1 MNILAGPI
9 LLIRSLILLL
19 SSGKLIRLSLIP
31 GIISCL
37 GTAGIFFLINQ
48 NIEYITSF
56 LPILGEYISNSSI
69 FGGFMSVF
77 LSLILA
83 PFLVMIIALPLCEP
97 LAAEVDRQAG
107 GEEVD
112 LGLIEGIL
120 SGIGLSI
127 KLVVIGLGVSIALTL
142 ASLIPVVGFFAGCFN
157 ILIWTPCIL
166 SLDITDF
173 VFGRRAYSLS
183 KRFKILCSRPL
194 NTMSI
199 GLLAAPLL
207 ATPVLNLIGA
217 PIVVIMGTLYA
228 RQLET
233 DRAG

>member
-1 MNILAGPI
+1 M
-9 LLIRSLILLL
+9 
-19 SSGKLIRLSLIP
+19 
-31 GIISCL
+31 SCL
-37 GTAGIFFLINQ
+37 GTVGIFFLINQ

-56 LPILGEYISNSSI
+56 LPILGEFNSNSGI
-69 FGGFMSVF
+69 FGGFMSGL

-107 GEEVD
+107 GEEVE

-120 SGIGLSI
+120 SGISLSV
-127 KLVVIGLGVSIALTL
+127 KLVIMGLGVSIALTI

-157 ILIWTPCIL
+157 IFCWTPFIL
-166 SLDITDF
+166 SLDVTDF
-173 VFGRRAYSLS
+173 VFARRAYSLS
-183 KRFKILCSRPL
+183 KRFEILRSRPL
-194 NTMSI
+194 NTISI

-207 ATPVLNLIGA
+207 ATPFLNLIGA

-233 DRAG
+233 DLSSN